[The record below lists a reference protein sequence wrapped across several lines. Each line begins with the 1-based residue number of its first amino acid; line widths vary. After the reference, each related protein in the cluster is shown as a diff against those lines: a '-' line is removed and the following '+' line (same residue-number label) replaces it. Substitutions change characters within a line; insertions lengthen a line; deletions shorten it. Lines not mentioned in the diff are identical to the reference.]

1 MKCSSMN
8 TISNDQNRRLIR
20 EITIILIIKV
30 ILLLVIKHIWFD
42 APTIPKDFNNQVAE
56 RITGNPSN
64 TQETR

>member
-30 ILLLVIKHIWFD
+30 ILLLVIKHIWFV